1 MNYVEKKLNK
11 YFKNNPE
18 LAKQH
23 IRDFYDKLFPSQ
35 EDYIRFL
42 RTMYEARLSVM
53 NIGMILEEQQ
63 NEEDVAYLKEREI
76 QKFKGNEIN
85 DNQLAQINHWEDI
98 TTEQINLYKK
108 VLKELLETKLPQHQQ
123 IWNYYILGVPKKR
136 IKTLLKKDLK
146 YIRVVIDNVQ
156 DYLLE
161 NIPPLLKK

>member
-1 MNYVEKKLNK
+1 MNYAEKKLNK

-108 VLKELLETKLPQHQQ
+108 VLKKLLETKLPQHQQ

-156 DYLLE
+156 NYILE
-161 NIPPLLKK
+161 NIPPPIKK

>member
-1 MNYVEKKLNK
+1 MNYLEKKINK

-23 IRDFYDKLFPSQ
+23 IRDLYDKLFPSQ
-35 EDYIRFL
+35 EDYIKFL

-53 NIGMILEEQQ
+53 NIGLVLEKQQ
-63 NEEDVAYLKEREI
+63 HDEEAAYLKEREA
-76 QKFKGNEIN
+76 QKSRGNEII
-85 DNQLAQINHWEDI
+85 DNQFANIDHWEDI

-108 VLKELLETKLPQHQQ
+108 VLKKLLEAKLPQHQQ

-136 IKTLLKKDLK
+136 IKTLLKKDLE
-146 YIRVVIDNVQ
+146 YIRVVIESVQ